1 MKSYFYDL
9 ADFIQS
15 RLHGGEDYT
24 AWLSGERSDFVR
36 FNHGKVRQAGE
47 VQQLYLSLRLIR
59 GQKHVAISL
68 ALTGMVEADQ
78 NRVGGALAHLRDLL
92 VDVADDPHLLLN
104 TIPQA
109 GDRYESSRLPASE
122 AMVEDVVAAA
132 NGYDFVGFLASGPMF
147 SGFAN
152 SWGQRNWH
160 ETASFSL
167 DWSLYAG
174 GDKAVK
180 AGYAATEWQREQFH
194 HKFDHAAAQLLL
206 LQKPARTIAPG
217 QYRAYL
223 TPDAMG
229 ELMGMMNW
237 DGFSEKSLRTKRSS
251 LIKLADDELS
261 LNPMV
266 NLREHTVE
274 GLAPAFQAEGFI
286 KPAHV
291 DLIREGRFAG
301 SLISP
306 RTAKEYGVVTNG
318 ADGSEGFES
327 LQMAAGDLPQDRA
340 LAELGTGLYISN
352 LWYLNFSDRINCRV
366 TGMTRFATFWVENG
380 EIVAPLNVMRFDDSL
395 FRMLGSNLAALTRER
410 DLLVE
415 TQTYDSR
422 QSNSMLLP
430 GALLSEMTLVL

>member
-1 MKSYFYDL
+1 MKSYFFEL
-9 ADFIQS
+9 ADFIQT
-15 RLHGGEDYT
+15 RLQGGEDFT
-24 AWLSGERSDFVR
+24 AWLSGEQSDFVR
-36 FNHGKVRQAGE
+36 FNHGKVRQAGL
-47 VQQLYLSLRLIR
+47 VSQLYLNLRLIR
-59 GQKHVAISL
+59 GQKHTAISL
-68 ALTGMVEADQ
+68 SLNGGRASDQ
-78 NRVGGALAHLRDLL
+78 ARVTGALSQLRDLL
-92 VDVADDPHLLLN
+92 PDVAEDPHLLLN
-104 TIPQA
+104 TEPRSTERQEA
-109 GDRYESSRLPASE
+109 SRLPSSE
-122 AMVEDVVAAA
+122 AIVEDVVAAA

-180 AGYAATEWQREQFH
+180 AGYAATEWQRDQFC

-206 LQKPARTIAPG
+206 LQKTAQTIKPG

-223 TPDAMG
+223 TPSAVG
-229 ELMGMMNW
+229 ELVGMMNW
-237 DGFSEKSLRTKRSS
+237 GGFSEKSLRTKRSS
-251 LIKLADDELS
+251 LIKLADGELA

-266 NLREHTVE
+266 SLLEHTAE
-274 GLAPAFQAEGFI
+274 GLAPGFQGEGFI

-291 DLIREGRFAG
+291 DLVKAGRFAG
-301 SLISP
+301 SMISP
-306 RTAKEYGVVTNG
+306 RTAREYGIAANG
-318 ADGSEGFES
+318 AGDGEYFQS
-327 LQMAAGDLPQDRA
+327 LQMAAGDLAQDRV

-352 LWYLNFSDRINCRV
+352 LWYLNFSDRVNARV

-395 FRMLGSNLAALTRER
+395 FRMLGNNLSALTQER

-415 TQTYDSR
+415 TQTYSSR
-422 QSNSMLLP
+422 QSSSMRLP
-430 GALLSEMTLVL
+430 GALLSDMTLVL